1 MKTHKENL
9 MPAYQH
15 ILVALDTGN
24 EASQVMTKAIS
35 LARCFDAKMTLIH
48 VVEPVIV
55 ENSYDMITSL
65 PVDIEST
72 LVEHA
77 EKFLTSCSESFSL
90 DTDTVVKT
98 GSIKNEIFN
107 VANANNV
114 DLIVAGSHGRHG
126 LGLLLGS
133 TANSLLHGCE
143 CDVHVVRITKTN

>member
-1 MKTHKENL
+1 MS
-9 MPAYQH
+9 AYQH

-24 EASQVMTKAIS
+24 EATQVLSKAIT
-35 LARCFDAKMTLIH
+35 LATCFDSKITLIH

-65 PVDIEST
+65 PLELEST

-77 EKFLTSCSESFSL
+77 EKFLASCAESLSL
-90 DTDTVVKT
+90 DAEKMVTT
-98 GSIKNEIFN
+98 GSIKGEILSF
-107 VANANNV
+107 AKSAGV

-133 TANSLLHGCE
+133 TANALLHGCE
-143 CDVHVVRITKTN
+143 CDAHIVRIIKTK